1 MSDENRFSVDEI
13 LEAERRKNGVPAA
26 QNDENTPFLHGARSL
41 NFAQHSAG
49 KPAEQPVED
58 SQPVEDDQPVQEELP
73 EQPARDTQP
82 EIEPEAEAM
91 PPAQPDFDA
100 EPQPA
105 EVIEDSPWDTYEEEE
120 EPAKKKKN
128 KKEKKE
134 KKEKKGFWARRRE
147 KKKAEEF
154 NEAEDMYYGIQ
165 LKPIDEYTRGF
176 DATGEISTQD
186 EGYRKLFDENTAEL
200 DDEVARD
207 FDRLQKERRRRVAEA
222 VETAGVDLSAVED
235 ELGIVAPV
243 PVSVAMN
250 DPNAVVP
257 ENKNTK
263 DKVQNFQTA
272 MLQDA
277 QTHTMEI
284 KLDLENEKF
293 GLQQAKVVPEVS
305 EDSVRRI
312 LDSVQEE
319 NERKQAAQPAEAEP
333 EEQKIE
339 AAPGQEMEF
348 TDISSS
354 GPEPETQEPE
364 AEESVDIDSGKQL
377 PETQA
382 VQPQPDNQ
390 TETEAEKPES
400 APDAQTAENAPQQK
414 ISIPVTDV
422 TQYRKRD
429 LPVHIINA
437 DVLQSALLSE
447 ARVYSED
454 ENVSA
459 AGAHRFKIRF
469 AENPDEA
476 PENTEA
482 SENDDELIDDYTGPA
497 DAKSVA
503 HDLRA
508 TMRELTIR
516 MLATGVSTAV
526 LILASLIAESG
537 FNANNTEQGG
547 AIGYT
552 ILSLV
557 FLLVAV
563 GFCAKT
569 VLNGLRAL
577 VEFRA
582 NSDSAAAVACVAVF
596 VQTICTL
603 FAPAALS
610 TGKIH
615 LYAGI
620 AAGILFLNTVGKL
633 TMLRRIHSNFRFVS
647 SREQKYTVRVFDDY
661 NTSLKLAGSSVVSQP
676 AIAYQQK
683 AGFLKRFLQI
693 SYEPDPAETSSQVLA
708 PVGLIS
714 SLLLCVVAL
723 VITKD
728 ASLAITALAASC
740 CVCVAVMNMLA
751 VNLPVSRLSHRLRRG
766 GAMVAG
772 YEGIKR
778 MSAVNA
784 VLVDSTDLFPR
795 GTVVL
800 NGVKPFKQ
808 DGLEEAVLAAGTL
821 AQQLGGPLCGVFEQV
836 FSEHEGALPEV
847 EKAAFEAGNGV
858 VGVVDGKEVLIGSR
872 TLLTAHGIEAP
883 EQSVESQY
891 TTGSRQILYVAMGG
905 ELYAMFILT
914 YNADRKKK
922 AELQNMEM
930 NGVSLIL
937 RSADPNLTPQFISR
951 LFGIDATA
959 VNVIGAGQDG
969 PADHLVN
976 DTADRVDAYVA
987 TKGRVESMMSL
998 VSACI
1003 DEKKNI
1009 SFIVAMQNAAV
1020 VIGFVL
1026 VAFLTF
1032 VAGVEQISAFALVI
1046 YELFWV
1052 LATVLVPKFR
1062 NKVK

>member
-1 MSDENRFSVDEI
+1 M
-13 LEAERRKNGVPAA
+13 AK
-26 QNDENTPFLHGARSL
+26 
-41 NFAQHSAG
+41 
-49 KPAEQPVED
+49 
-58 SQPVEDDQPVQEELP
+58 
-73 EQPARDTQP
+73 
-82 EIEPEAEAM
+82 
-91 PPAQPDFDA
+91 DF
-100 EPQPA
+100 E
-105 EVIEDSPWDTYEEEE
+105 
-120 EPAKKKKN
+120 
-128 KKEKKE
+128 
-134 KKEKKGFWARRRE
+134 
-147 KKKAEEF
+147 
-154 NEAEDMYYGIQ
+154 
-165 LKPIDEYTRGF
+165 
-176 DATGEISTQD
+176 
-186 EGYRKLFDENTAEL
+186 
-200 DDEVARD
+200 
-207 FDRLQKERRRRVAEA
+207 RLQKERRRRVAEA

-257 ENKNTK
+257 ENKKTK

-284 KLDLENEKF
+284 KLDLENETF

-312 LDSVQEE
+312 LESVQAE
-319 NERKQAAQPAEAEP
+319 NAAKQAAQVQNT
-333 EEQKIE
+333 EQQAA
-339 AAPGQEMEF
+339 AAPKTEESDAPEMAF
-348 TDISSS
+348 KDISSN
-354 GPEPETQEPE
+354 GPEPEEEPQ
-364 AEESVDIDSGKQL
+364 AEEGMDIASGEQL
-377 PETQA
+377 PEAQA
-382 VQPQPDNQ
+382 PKAENVQA
-390 TETEAEKPES
+390 AES
-400 APDAQTAENAPQQK
+400 AENAGEEAAEPAQQK
-414 ISIPVTDV
+414 ISVPVTDV

-447 ARVYSED
+447 ARVYSDD

-469 AENPDEA
+469 AEKPD
-476 PENTEA
+476 
-482 SENDDELIDDYTGPA
+482 
-497 DAKSVA
+497 
-503 HDLRA
+503 
-508 TMRELTIR
+508 

-537 FNANNTEQGG
+537 FNANNTETAG
-547 AIGYT
+547 AVGYT

-557 FLLVAV
+557 LLLVSI

-569 VLNGLRAL
+569 ILNGLKAL
-577 VEFRA
+577 FEFRA

-596 VQTICTL
+596 VQTLCTL

-610 TGKIH
+610 MGKIH

-647 SREQKYTVRVFDDY
+647 SREQKYAVRVFDDY
-661 NTSLKLAGSSVVSQP
+661 NTSLKMAGSSVISQP

-751 VNLPVSRLSHRLRRG
+751 VNLPVSRLSHRLRRR
-766 GAMVAG
+766 GAMVSG

-784 VLVDSTDLFPR
+784 VLVDSTELFPR

-808 DGLEEAVLAAGTL
+808 EGLEEAVLAAGTL
-821 AQQLGGPLCGVFEQV
+821 VQQLGGPLCGVFEQV
-836 FSEHEGALPEV
+836 FSEHEGELPEV

-858 VGVVDGKEVLIGSR
+858 VGTVDGKEVLIGSR
-872 TLLTAHGIEAP
+872 TLLTAHGVEAP
-883 EQSVESQY
+883 EQNVESQY

-976 DTADRVDAYVA
+976 DTADRVDAYAA

-998 VSACI
+998 VSTCI